1 MKYFAKLVNGFQLLT
16 TFAKGFILDV
26 WQGSQYASEYRVN
39 LFLPNFSYWSPWKH
53 RKTKDFLMIS
63 GGSKGNIRKKRV
75 KMSQRAIENIRRSI
89 ISWGR
94 SLSYRNQSFDLQ
106 ILYETDILYEK
117 VETVNPRLSRA
128 FYKCC
133 ERWKLIIA
141 IISDKGPNEQF
152 ARFKDSL
159 WVWWVEQTFLSGNF
173 HNWKKATTYGR
184 INNIWVLH
192 HKGYK
197 YFLLL
202 CFEHI
207 HPKGNK

>member
-1 MKYFAKLVNGFQLLT
+1 MFDRVLNTPLNIGLT
-16 TFAKGFILDV
+16 FFFPIFPID
-26 WQGSQYASEYRVN
+26 
-39 LFLPNFSYWSPWKH
+39 WSPWKH

-63 GGSKGNIRKKRV
+63 GGSKRNIRKKRV

-197 YFLLL
+197 YFFLL

>member
-1 MKYFAKLVNGFQLLT
+1 MKYFAKLVHGFQLLT

-89 ISWGR
+89 ISWGK

-106 ILYETDILYEK
+106 SKSMNWFLYETDILYEK
-117 VETVNPRLSRA
+117 VETVNLRLSRA

-133 ERWKLIIA
+133 ERSKA
-141 IISDKGPNEQF
+141 NNCNNF
-152 ARFKDSL
+152 
-159 WVWWVEQTFLSGNF
+159 WWRS
-173 HNWKKATTYGR
+173 
-184 INNIWVLH
+184 
-192 HKGYK
+192 
-197 YFLLL
+197 
-202 CFEHI
+202 
-207 HPKGNK
+207 

>member
-1 MKYFAKLVNGFQLLT
+1 MKYFAKLVHGFQLLT

-63 GGSKGNIRKKRV
+63 RGSKGNIRKKRV

-89 ISWGR
+89 ISWGK

-106 ILYETDILYEK
+106 SKSMNWFLYETDILYEN
-117 VETVNPRLSRA
+117 VETVHLRLSRA

-133 ERWKLIIA
+133 ERSKA
-141 IISDKGPNEQF
+141 NNCNNF
-152 ARFKDSL
+152 
-159 WVWWVEQTFLSGNF
+159 WWTVCWDLKILYEFGGLNRLF
-173 HNWKKATTYGR
+173 
-184 INNIWVLH
+184 
-192 HKGYK
+192 
-197 YFLLL
+197 
-202 CFEHI
+202 
-207 HPKGNK
+207 